1 MLQFAD
7 PVATLDP
14 VLVAARQLLER
25 ALRRP
30 ERQGR
35 GVRQMRLDASLESP
49 PGPSPLRLPPI
60 GGAGSRGEHP
70 TWSQTVTVRQPGTL
84 PDHLFPPL
92 RYLLERVRPPQAVET
107 LTLALTAFTASLG
120 GQRTLFLEPGHERR
134 EQLREEMRQLRTRIG
149 QLPVARIVEVEPWS
163 RLPENRYALI
173 SYDP

>member
-1 MLQFAD
+1 MPAPEPPKLAV
-7 PVATLDP
+7 PP
-14 VLVAARQLLER
+14 WVL
-25 ALRRP
+25 
-30 ERQGR
+30 
-35 GVRQMRLDASLESP
+35 P
-49 PGPSPLRLPPI
+49 PGPAALKATGW
-60 GGAGSRGEHP
+60 GGRGGEHP

-173 SYDP
+173 NYDP